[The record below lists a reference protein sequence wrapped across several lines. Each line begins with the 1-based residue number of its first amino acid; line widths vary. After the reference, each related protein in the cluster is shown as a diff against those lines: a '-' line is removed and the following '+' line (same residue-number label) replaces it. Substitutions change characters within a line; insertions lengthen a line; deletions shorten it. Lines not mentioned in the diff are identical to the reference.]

1 MGKMIQ
7 IRSAAGDGFEFG
19 ALHVAPVGERRG
31 GVIVVQEIFGID
43 KYVVADAERWS
54 RLGFEVIAP
63 SMFDRQERGFVAE
76 HGPEGFAR
84 ARKVLSSANSEDA
97 MGDITACVKF
107 LAPRGPV
114 FLVGYCYGGSMG
126 WLSAC
131 RVEGLAAVSC
141 YYGGMITKSLESPP
155 KCPVICHFGRKDA
168 HIPADETKAAI
179 QSAYPQVPVY
189 IYENS
194 GHGFNNEG
202 GPGYDPA
209 DAALARTRTLQ
220 LFKEHGAQ

>member
-1 MGKMIQ
+1 MGEMIQ
-7 IRSAAGDGFEFG
+7 IRSAAADGFEFG
-19 ALHVAPVGERRG
+19 ALQVAPVGARRG

-54 RLGFEVIAP
+54 QLGFEVIAP
-63 SMFDRQERGFVAE
+63 SMFDRQERGFVIE

-84 ARKVLSSANSEDA
+84 GREILGKAKFEDA
-97 MGDITACVKF
+97 VGDIAACVGF
-107 LAPRGPV
+107 LAARGPV
-114 FLVGYCYGGSMG
+114 FLVGYCYGGSVG

-131 RVEGLAAVSC
+131 QIEGLAAASC
-141 YYGGMITKSLESPP
+141 YYGSLISKSLQVAP

-209 DAALARTRTLQ
+209 DAALARRRTLQ
-220 LFKEHGAQ
+220 LFEEHGAK